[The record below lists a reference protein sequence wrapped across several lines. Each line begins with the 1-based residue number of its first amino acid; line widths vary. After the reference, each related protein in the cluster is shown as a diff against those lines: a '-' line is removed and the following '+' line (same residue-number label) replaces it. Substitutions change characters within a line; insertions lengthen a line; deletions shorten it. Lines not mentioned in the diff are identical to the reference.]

1 MFTSSFS
8 HIYIPDKT
16 VFGVLRDGGLQT
28 QDDQG
33 VYNISSKGVL
43 WKVQRHFISK
53 ARGGALS
60 FPGFNGESLLV
71 LTCAKMSLKVFF
83 FFSAAFSGQRR
94 EGEEICV
101 FFFPTSSFLFGVV
114 FFSAVVVYCC
124 VVLEM

>member
-83 FFSAAFSGQRR
+83 FFFCSFFRTAQR
-94 EGEEICV
+94 G
-101 FFFPTSSFLFGVV
+101 
-114 FFSAVVVYCC
+114 
-124 VVLEM
+124 